1 MLDQILHYDT
11 ELFLFLNNLGS
22 EQWDGFWMFYTHKFN
37 WIPFYALL
45 LFLLYKHLGKQKM
58 LVLILMV
65 IALITFTDQIT
76 NLFKYG
82 FERPRPCHEQDLQ
95 GIMRIVK
102 EGCGGRFGFFSGHAS
117 NSMAIAVFVGLLL
130 REKYKNLIFFL
141 LVWAAAMAY
150 SRIYIGVHYPLDV
163 VCGMTFGALSGYGF
177 YRLTLFLNQ
186 RYVSA

>member
-1 MLDQILHYDT
+1 
-11 ELFLFLNNLGS
+11 
-22 EQWDGFWMFYTHKFN
+22 
-37 WIPFYALL
+37 
-45 LFLLYKHLGKQKM
+45 
-58 LVLILMV
+58 
-65 IALITFTDQIT
+65 
-76 NLFKYG
+76 
-82 FERPRPCHEQDLQ
+82 
-95 GIMRIVK
+95 
-102 EGCGGRFGFFSGHAS
+102 
-117 NSMAIAVFVGLLL
+117 MAIAVFVGLLL